1 MVCTMLINWL
11 KSNNYYHISFY
22 SKCSC
27 VRVCF
32 YFIFVCRMFFWNYSW
47 RFIIFSQ
54 MEWKNFWM
62 SSLNWGWSSLRM
74 ILVRVFLVFLCE
86 ISFFIFC
93 SGKKNNKILVTF
105 SRFGLH
111 FFPDLRPLILFWNM
125 PTSNI
130 FIDFVLFLFNIWH
143 LTDILTKSLT
153 FFKSWSK

>member
-1 MVCTMLINWL
+1 MLINWL

-62 SSLNWGWSSLRM
+62 SSLNWGWLVVVKDDFSARVFSFSLRNK
-74 ILVRVFLVFLCE
+74 
-86 ISFFIFC
+86 FFIFC